1 MRNPDICT
9 MRPGVLETK
18 KFPDTQSLTD
28 AIGLDSFMD
37 FSGLVLQGSLVDF
50 PYRQAVYV
58 GK

>member
-1 MRNPDICT
+1 M
-9 MRPGVLETK
+9 LETK
-18 KFPDTQSLTD
+18 TFPDTQSLTD
-28 AIGLDSFMD
+28 AIGLDSFMN